1 MKEFSP
7 QIDVIHKKFG
17 FLRRELDKFCS
28 TKIRIW
34 INNNKMRSNK
44 APQHQHA
51 LNALNQS
58 QQLSEMDDGDDMES
72 SMIDVKRESGRPE
85 DPNGGGDSK
94 RQKVDGESPHPSFRL
109 ENFLPLS
116 KTVDQSVGLPDRR

>member
-72 SMIDVKRESGRPE
+72 MIDVKRESGRPE
-85 DPNGGGDSK
+85 DANGGDSK
-94 RQKVDGESPHPSFRL
+94 RQKVDGESSHPSFRL
-109 ENFLPLS
+109 ENFLPQA
-116 KTVDQSVGLPDRR
+116 KTSQAQSVGLPEGH